1 MKGKNIRKLVRKSI
15 SLVLL
20 LLMFSNIVLGDQL
33 IRLKNGETARVT
45 NAPNGTPMIELA
57 NPNQRGISVNN
68 FESLSVDE
76 RNLILNNISKT
87 DGSIYRSE
95 LGGLITPN
103 GNYTG
108 DPARAVLI
116 RVSNDPSVINGFIEA
131 ASVKNM
137 DFFFSN
143 ERGIYLN
150 GGLAGRF
157 GNVVF
162 TTGKID
168 DNLTTIMVRNGRIEI
183 GANGFNAKTA
193 ENLGIMAREIAIN
206 GQLNSNNELSLTA
219 GEYDYDVNNKNI
231 TKQGNNPG
239 EVLISASVAGSVYS
253 RQIYLVAVGSDLGVK
268 GDVIGDKVSINA
280 DGSISVNRVQG
291 TNGIDIKG
299 KNFTQEGSLCT

>member
-131 ASVKNM
+131 ASVRNV
-137 DFFFSN
+137 DFFMS
-143 ERGIYLN
+143 
-150 GGLAGRF
+150 
-157 GNVVF
+157 
-162 TTGKID
+162 
-168 DNLTTIMVRNGRIEI
+168 
-183 GANGFNAKTA
+183 
-193 ENLGIMAREIAIN
+193 
-206 GQLNSNNELSLTA
+206 NSN
-219 GEYDYDVNNKNI
+219 
-231 TKQGNNPG
+231 
-239 EVLISASVAGSVYS
+239 
-253 RQIYLVAVGSDLGVK
+253 
-268 GDVIGDKVSINA
+268 
-280 DGSISVNRVQG
+280 
-291 TNGIDIKG
+291 GI
-299 KNFTQEGSLCT
+299 